1 MDVIKQLTDE
11 GAEIANRMDAV
22 RAMECQD
29 ADAIAARDLEL
40 EALSR
45 RADET
50 TKKLAFEHA
59 VAEKAKSLRSVVDRC
74 TPAVE
79 PAKAERARIE
89 PVAYRGK
96 LRAYKDPKDAFTVG
110 QWLKAQY
117 GNDADARLW
126 CADHGV
132 EVRTMGEATNSAG
145 GALVPDV
152 MVANLIR
159 LVDVYSVWASSMQQ
173 VPMAS
178 DAVLFPK
185 RVSGVTANWT
195 GENAEI
201 STSDPAVNQVQL
213 VASKLTV
220 GTKVSNEV
228 LADSAISLGD
238 FITEEFAT
246 AISGKLEAAA
256 VAGDGT
262 STYGGVYGLKNKI
275 GSASVHTTGSGR
287 DTWEELVAAD
297 FLGALGKL
305 PRYALNGA
313 RWYISS
319 VGFALAMQRLDMAA
333 GGRVSVEGGTGLQ
346 FAGFPVE
353 ITRPTPRT
361 PTSPTRSSPTSVG
374 RISRACSA
382 CGRSSPPGSAPSATS
397 SSTRRSSRAWPAAPW
412 SGTRSATLR
421 SPVPSWRSRATPD
434 RLSASFSQS

>member
-1 MDVIKQLTDE
+1 MDVIKKLTDE
-11 GAEIANRMDAV
+11 AAETSNRIEAV
-22 RAMECQD
+22 RAMECVD
-29 ADAIAARDLEL
+29 ADAVAARDLEL
-40 EALSR
+40 EGLMR
-45 RADET
+45 RADDV
-50 TKKLAFEHA
+50 TKKLSFEQA
-59 VAEKAKSLRSVVDRC
+59 VAESQKNLRSVVDRC
-74 TPAVE
+74 TPA
-79 PAKAERARIE
+79 PSAAKVERARVE
-89 PVAYRGK
+89 AVPFRGK
-96 LRAYKDPKDAFTVG
+96 LRAFKTQEEAHTVG
-110 QWLKAQY
+110 QWIKASY
-117 GNDADARLW
+117 CNDAHARQW
-126 CADHGV
+126 CDDHGV
-132 EVRTMGEATNSAG
+132 EVRTMSESSNSAG

-159 LVDVYSVWASSMQQ
+159 LVDVYSVWASGMQQ
-173 VPMAS
+173 VPMGS
-178 DAVLFPK
+178 DTVIFPK

-195 GENAEI
+195 GENSEI

-228 LADSAISLGD
+228 LADSAIALGD

-246 AISGKLEAAA
+246 AISAKLEAAA

-353 ITRPTPRT
+353 ITDQTHGTDTDFTNEIIAYFGRPDLAGMFGLR
-361 PTSPTRSSPTSVG
+361 SQFATRVSTERYVEFDQTLFTGVARGTMVWHSVG
-374 RISRACSA
+374 D
-382 CGRSSPPGSAPSATS
+382 SSVAGPIVAIKGA
-397 SSTRRSSRAWPAAPW
+397 
-412 SGTRSATLR
+412 
-421 SPVPSWRSRATPD
+421 
-434 RLSASFSQS
+434 

>member
-11 GAEIANRMDAV
+11 SAEVSNRIDAV
-22 RAMECQD
+22 RSMECVD
-29 ADAIAARDLEL
+29 ADAVAARDLEL
-40 EALSR
+40 EGLSR
-45 RADET
+45 RADEL

-59 VAEKAKSLRSVVDRC
+59 VAEKAKSLRQVVDRC
-74 TPAVE
+74 TPAAE
-79 PAKAERARIE
+79 PVKAERTRIE

-96 LRAYKDPKDAFTVG
+96 LRAFKDPKDAYTVG
-110 QWLKAQY
+110 QWIKAQY
-117 GNDADARLW
+117 CGDADARQW
-126 CADHGV
+126 CHDQGV
-132 EVRTMGEATNSAG
+132 ELRVMAESTNAAG

-152 MVANLIR
+152 MVAQLIR
-159 LVDVYSVWASSMQQ
+159 LVDTYSVWASGMQQ
-173 VPMAS
+173 VPMAT

-185 RVSGVTANWT
+185 RTAGVTASWT

-201 STSDPAVNQVQL
+201 SVSDPTVNQVQL

-220 GTKVSNEV
+220 GTRVSNEV

-246 AISGKLEAAA
+246 AIAAKLEAAA

-262 STYGGVYGLKNKI
+262 STYGGVYGIKNKI
-275 GSASVHTTGSGR
+275 GSAGIHTTGSGR

-319 VGFALAMQRLDMAA
+319 VGFALAMQRLDLAA
-333 GGRVSVEGGTGLQ
+333 GGRVSVEGGTGLS

-353 ITRPTPRT
+353 ITDQTHATDTDFTNEIIAYFGRPDLAGMFGLRSQFATRVST
-361 PTSPTRSSPTSVG
+361 ERYVEFDQTLFTGVARGTMVWHSPG
-374 RISRACSA
+374 D
-382 CGRSSPPGSAPSATS
+382 
-397 SSTRRSSRAWPAAPW
+397 SSTAGPIVAIK
-412 SGTRSATLR
+412 GN
-421 SPVPSWRSRATPD
+421 
-434 RLSASFSQS
+434 

>member
-1 MDVIKQLTDE
+1 MDVIKKLTDE
-11 GAEIANRMDAV
+11 AAETSNRIEAV
-22 RAMECQD
+22 RAMECVD
-29 ADAIAARDLEL
+29 ADAVAARDLEL
-40 EALSR
+40 EGLMR
-45 RADET
+45 RADDV
-50 TKKLAFEHA
+50 TKKLSFEQA
-59 VAEKAKSLRSVVDRC
+59 VAESQKNLRSVVDRC
-74 TPAVE
+74 TPA
-79 PAKAERARIE
+79 PSAAKVERARVE
-89 PVAYRGK
+89 AVPFRGK
-96 LRAYKDPKDAFTVG
+96 LRAFKTQEEAHTVG
-110 QWLKAQY
+110 QWIKASY
-117 GNDADARLW
+117 CNDAHARQW
-126 CADHGV
+126 CDDHGV
-132 EVRTMGEATNSAG
+132 EVRTMSESSNSAG

-159 LVDVYSVWASSMQQ
+159 LVDVYSVWASGMQQ
-173 VPMAS
+173 VPMGS
-178 DAVLFPK
+178 DTVIFPK

-195 GENAEI
+195 GENSEI

-213 VASKLTV
+213 VTSKLTV

-228 LADSAISLGD
+228 LADSAIALGD

-275 GSASVHTTGSGR
+275 GSASVHTTGAGR

-353 ITRPTPRT
+353 ITDQTHGTDTDFTNEIIAYFGRPDLAGMFGLR
-361 PTSPTRSSPTSVG
+361 SQFATRVSTERYVEFDQTLFTGVARGTMVWHSVG
-374 RISRACSA
+374 D
-382 CGRSSPPGSAPSATS
+382 SSVAGPIVAIKGA
-397 SSTRRSSRAWPAAPW
+397 
-412 SGTRSATLR
+412 
-421 SPVPSWRSRATPD
+421 
-434 RLSASFSQS
+434 

>member
-1 MDVIKQLTDE
+1 
-11 GAEIANRMDAV
+11 
-22 RAMECQD
+22 MECVD
-29 ADAIAARDLEL
+29 ADAVAARDLEL
-40 EALSR
+40 EGLMR
-45 RADET
+45 RADDV
-50 TKKLAFEHA
+50 TKKLSFEQA
-59 VAEKAKSLRSVVDRC
+59 VAESQKNLRSVVDRC
-74 TPAVE
+74 TPA
-79 PAKAERARIE
+79 PSAAKVERARVE
-89 PVAYRGK
+89 AVPFRGK
-96 LRAYKDPKDAFTVG
+96 LRAFKSQEEAHTVG
-110 QWLKAQY
+110 QWIKASY
-117 GNDADARLW
+117 CNDAHARQW
-126 CADHGV
+126 CDDHGV
-132 EVRTMGEATNSAG
+132 EVRTMSESSNSAG

-159 LVDVYSVWASSMQQ
+159 LVDVYSVWASGMQQ
-173 VPMAS
+173 VPMGS
-178 DAVLFPK
+178 DTVIFPK

-195 GENAEI
+195 GENSEI

-228 LADSAISLGD
+228 LADSAIALGD

-246 AISGKLEAAA
+246 AISAKLEAAA

-275 GSASVHTTGSGR
+275 GSASVHTTGAGR

-353 ITRPTPRT
+353 ITDQTHGTDTDFTNEIIAYFGRPDLAGMFGLR
-361 PTSPTRSSPTSVG
+361 SQFATRVSTERYVEFDQTLFTGVARGTMVWHSVG
-374 RISRACSA
+374 D
-382 CGRSSPPGSAPSATS
+382 SSVAGPIVAIKGA
-397 SSTRRSSRAWPAAPW
+397 
-412 SGTRSATLR
+412 
-421 SPVPSWRSRATPD
+421 
-434 RLSASFSQS
+434 

>member
-1 MDVIKQLTDE
+1 MDVIKKLTDE
-11 GAEIANRMDAV
+11 AAETSNRIEAV
-22 RAMECQD
+22 RAMECVD
-29 ADAIAARDLEL
+29 ADAVAARDLEL
-40 EALSR
+40 EGLMR
-45 RADET
+45 RADDV
-50 TKKLAFEHA
+50 TKKLSFEQA
-59 VAEKAKSLRSVVDRC
+59 VAESQKNLRSVVDRC
-74 TPAVE
+74 TPA
-79 PAKAERARIE
+79 PSAAKVERARVE
-89 PVAYRGK
+89 AVPFRGK
-96 LRAYKDPKDAFTVG
+96 LRAFKSQEEAHTVG
-110 QWLKAQY
+110 QWIKASY
-117 GNDADARLW
+117 CNDAHARQW
-126 CADHGV
+126 CDDHGV
-132 EVRTMGEATNSAG
+132 EVRTMSESSNAAG

-159 LVDVYSVWASSMQQ
+159 LVDVYSVWASGMQQ
-173 VPMAS
+173 VPMGS
-178 DAVLFPK
+178 DTVIFPK

-195 GENAEI
+195 GENSEI

-228 LADSAISLGD
+228 LADSAIALGD

-246 AISGKLEAAA
+246 AISAKLEAAA

-275 GSASVHTTGSGR
+275 GSASVHTTGAGR

-353 ITRPTPRT
+353 ITDQTHGTDTDFTNEIIAYFGRPDLAGMFGLR
-361 PTSPTRSSPTSVG
+361 SQFATRVSTERYVEFDQTLFTGVARGTMVWHSVG
-374 RISRACSA
+374 D
-382 CGRSSPPGSAPSATS
+382 SSVAGPIVAIKGA
-397 SSTRRSSRAWPAAPW
+397 
-412 SGTRSATLR
+412 
-421 SPVPSWRSRATPD
+421 
-434 RLSASFSQS
+434 

>member
-1 MDVIKQLTDE
+1 MDVIKKLTDE
-11 GAEIANRMDAV
+11 AAETSNRIEAV
-22 RAMECQD
+22 RAMECVD
-29 ADAIAARDLEL
+29 ADAVAARDLEL
-40 EALSR
+40 EGLMR
-45 RADET
+45 RADDV
-50 TKKLAFEHA
+50 TKKLSFEQA
-59 VAEKAKSLRSVVDRC
+59 VAESQKNLRSVVDRC
-74 TPAVE
+74 TPA
-79 PAKAERARIE
+79 PSAAKVERARVE
-89 PVAYRGK
+89 AVPFRGK
-96 LRAYKDPKDAFTVG
+96 LRAFKSQEEAHTVG
-110 QWLKAQY
+110 QWIKASY
-117 GNDADARLW
+117 CNDAHARQW
-126 CADHGV
+126 CDDHGV
-132 EVRTMGEATNSAG
+132 EVRTMSESSNSAG

-159 LVDVYSVWASSMQQ
+159 LVDVYSVWASGMQQ
-173 VPMAS
+173 VPMGS
-178 DAVLFPK
+178 DTVIFPK

-195 GENAEI
+195 GENSEI

-228 LADSAISLGD
+228 LADSAIALGD

-246 AISGKLEAAA
+246 AISAKLEAAA

-353 ITRPTPRT
+353 ITDQTHGTDTDFTNEIIAYFGRPDLAGLFGLR
-361 PTSPTRSSPTSVG
+361 SQFATRVSTERYVEFDQTLFTGVARGTMVWHSVG
-374 RISRACSA
+374 D
-382 CGRSSPPGSAPSATS
+382 SSVAGPIVAIKGA
-397 SSTRRSSRAWPAAPW
+397 
-412 SGTRSATLR
+412 
-421 SPVPSWRSRATPD
+421 
-434 RLSASFSQS
+434 

>member
-1 MDVIKQLTDE
+1 V
-11 GAEIANRMDAV
+11 
-22 RAMECQD
+22 D
-29 ADAIAARDLEL
+29 ADAVAARDLEL
-40 EALSR
+40 EGLMR
-45 RADET
+45 RADDV
-50 TKKLAFEHA
+50 TKKLSFEQA
-59 VAEKAKSLRSVVDRC
+59 VAESQKNLRSVVDRC
-74 TPAVE
+74 TPA
-79 PAKAERARIE
+79 PSAAKVERARVE
-89 PVAYRGK
+89 AVPFRGK
-96 LRAYKDPKDAFTVG
+96 LRAFKSQEEAHTVG
-110 QWLKAQY
+110 QWIKASY
-117 GNDADARLW
+117 CNDAHARQW
-126 CADHGV
+126 CDDHGV
-132 EVRTMGEATNSAG
+132 EVRTMSESSNSAG

-159 LVDVYSVWASSMQQ
+159 LVDVYSVWASGMQQ
-173 VPMAS
+173 VPMGS
-178 DAVLFPK
+178 DTVIFPK

-195 GENAEI
+195 GENSEI

-228 LADSAISLGD
+228 LADSAIALGD

-246 AISGKLEAAA
+246 AISAKLEAAA

-275 GSASVHTTGSGR
+275 GSASVHTTGAGR

-353 ITRPTPRT
+353 ITDQTHGTDTDFTNEIIAYFGRPDLAGMFGLR
-361 PTSPTRSSPTSVG
+361 SQFATRVSTERYVEFDQTLFTGVARGTMVWHSVG
-374 RISRACSA
+374 D
-382 CGRSSPPGSAPSATS
+382 SSVAGPIVAIKGA
-397 SSTRRSSRAWPAAPW
+397 
-412 SGTRSATLR
+412 
-421 SPVPSWRSRATPD
+421 
-434 RLSASFSQS
+434 

>member
-1 MDVIKQLTDE
+1 MDVIKKLTDE
-11 GAEIANRMDAV
+11 AAETSNRIEAV
-22 RAMECQD
+22 RAMECVD
-29 ADAIAARDLEL
+29 ADAVAARDLEL
-40 EALSR
+40 EGLMR
-45 RADET
+45 RADDV
-50 TKKLAFEHA
+50 TKKLSFEQA
-59 VAEKAKSLRSVVDRC
+59 VAESQKNLRSVVDRC
-74 TPAVE
+74 TPA
-79 PAKAERARIE
+79 PSAAKVERARVE
-89 PVAYRGK
+89 AVPFRGK
-96 LRAYKDPKDAFTVG
+96 LRAFKSQEEAHTVG
-110 QWLKAQY
+110 QWIKASY
-117 GNDADARLW
+117 CNDAHARQW
-126 CADHGV
+126 CDDHGV
-132 EVRTMGEATNSAG
+132 EVRTMSESSNSAG

-159 LVDVYSVWASSMQQ
+159 LVDVYSVWASGMQQ
-173 VPMAS
+173 VPMGS
-178 DAVLFPK
+178 DTVIFPK

-195 GENAEI
+195 GENSEI

-228 LADSAISLGD
+228 LADSAIALGD

-246 AISGKLEAAA
+246 AISAKLEAAA

-275 GSASVHTTGSGR
+275 GSASVHTTGAGR

-319 VGFALAMQRLDMAA
+319 LGFALAMQRLDMAA

-353 ITRPTPRT
+353 ITDQTHGTDTDFTNEIIAYFGRPDLAGMFGLR
-361 PTSPTRSSPTSVG
+361 SQFATRVSTERYVEFDQTLFTGVARGTMVWHSVG
-374 RISRACSA
+374 D
-382 CGRSSPPGSAPSATS
+382 SSVAGPIVAIKGA
-397 SSTRRSSRAWPAAPW
+397 
-412 SGTRSATLR
+412 
-421 SPVPSWRSRATPD
+421 
-434 RLSASFSQS
+434 

>member
-1 MDVIKQLTDE
+1 MDKIKLLTDE
-11 GAEIANRMDAV
+11 AASVSARMDAV
-22 RAMECQD
+22 RAVECPD
-29 ADAIAARDLEL
+29 ADAVAARDLEL
-40 EALSR
+40 ESLSR
-45 RADET
+45 RADEI
-50 TKKLAFEHA
+50 TKSLDFEHR
-59 VAEKAKSLRSVVDRC
+59 VADAQKNLRSVVDRC
-74 TPAVE
+74 TPAAPE
-79 PAKAERARIE
+79 PKPAVRIE
-89 PVAYRGK
+89 AVPFRGK
-96 LRAYKDPKDAFTVG
+96 LRAYKNERDAHTVG
-110 QWLKAQY
+110 QWLKATY
-117 GNDADARLW
+117 CGDAHARQW
-126 CADHGV
+126 CDDNGV
-132 EVRTMGEATNSAG
+132 EVRTMAESSNSAG

-152 MVANLIR
+152 MVAQLIR
-159 LVDVYSVWASSMQQ
+159 LVDTYSVWASSMQQ

-178 DAVLFPK
+178 DTVIFPK

-228 LADSAISLGD
+228 LADSAIALGD

-319 VGFALAMQRLDMAA
+319 VGFALAMQRLDLAA
-333 GGRVSVEGGTGLQ
+333 GGRASVEGGTGLA

-353 ITRPTPRT
+353 ITDQTHSTDTDFTNEIIAYFGRPDLAGMFGLR
-361 PTSPTRSSPTSVG
+361 SQFATRVSTERYVEFDQTLFTGVARGTMVWHSVG
-374 RISRACSA
+374 D
-382 CGRSSPPGSAPSATS
+382 S
-397 SSTRRSSRAWPAAPW
+397 SSAGPIVAIKGA
-412 SGTRSATLR
+412 
-421 SPVPSWRSRATPD
+421 
-434 RLSASFSQS
+434 

>member
-1 MDVIKQLTDE
+1 MDAIKKLTDE
-11 GAEIANRMDAV
+11 AAETSNRIEAV
-22 RAMECQD
+22 RAMECAD
-29 ADAIAARDLEL
+29 ADAVAARDLEL
-40 EALSR
+40 EGLMR
-45 RADET
+45 RADDV
-50 TKKLAFEHA
+50 TKKLSFEQA
-59 VAEKAKSLRSVVDRC
+59 VAESQKNLRSVVDRC
-74 TPAVE
+74 TPA
-79 PAKAERARIE
+79 PSAAKVERARVE
-89 PVAYRGK
+89 AVPFRGK
-96 LRAYKDPKDAFTVG
+96 LRAFKTQEEAHTVG
-110 QWLKAQY
+110 QWIKAAY
-117 GNDADARLW
+117 CNDAHARQW
-126 CADHGV
+126 CDDHGV
-132 EVRTMGEATNSAG
+132 EVRTMSESSNAAG

-159 LVDVYSVWASSMQQ
+159 LVDVYSVWASGMQQ
-173 VPMAS
+173 VPMGS
-178 DAVLFPK
+178 DTVIFPK

-195 GENAEI
+195 GENSEI

-228 LADSAISLGD
+228 LADSAIGLGD
-238 FITEEFAT
+238 FLTEEFAT

-256 VAGDGT
+256 IAGDGT

-275 GSASVHTTGSGR
+275 GSASVHTTGAGR

-353 ITRPTPRT
+353 ITDQTHGTDTDFTNEIIAYFGRPDLAGMFGLR
-361 PTSPTRSSPTSVG
+361 SQFATRVSTERYVEFDQTLFTGVARGTMVWHSVG
-374 RISRACSA
+374 D
-382 CGRSSPPGSAPSATS
+382 SSVAGPIVAIKGA
-397 SSTRRSSRAWPAAPW
+397 
-412 SGTRSATLR
+412 
-421 SPVPSWRSRATPD
+421 
-434 RLSASFSQS
+434 

>member
-1 MDVIKQLTDE
+1 MDVIKKLTDE
-11 GAEIANRMDAV
+11 AAETSNRIEAV
-22 RAMECQD
+22 RAMECVD
-29 ADAIAARDLEL
+29 ADAVAARDLEL
-40 EALSR
+40 EGLMR
-45 RADET
+45 RADDV
-50 TKKLAFEHA
+50 TKKLSFEQA
-59 VAEKAKSLRSVVDRC
+59 VAESQKNLRSVVDRC
-74 TPAVE
+74 TPA
-79 PAKAERARIE
+79 PSAAKVERARVE
-89 PVAYRGK
+89 AVPFRGK
-96 LRAYKDPKDAFTVG
+96 LRAFKSQEEAHTVG
-110 QWLKAQY
+110 QWIKASY
-117 GNDADARLW
+117 CNDAHARQW
-126 CADHGV
+126 CDDHGV
-132 EVRTMGEATNSAG
+132 EVRTMSESSNSAG

-159 LVDVYSVWASSMQQ
+159 LVDVYSVWASGMQQ
-173 VPMAS
+173 VPMGS
-178 DAVLFPK
+178 DTVIFPK

-195 GENAEI
+195 GENSEI

-228 LADSAISLGD
+228 LADSAIALGD

-246 AISGKLEAAA
+246 AISAKLEAAA

-275 GSASVHTTGSGR
+275 GSASVHTTGAGR

-353 ITRPTPRT
+353 ITDQTHGTDTDFTNEIIAYFGRPDLAGMFGLR
-361 PTSPTRSSPTSVG
+361 SQFATRVSTERYVEYDQTLFTGVARGTMVWHSVG
-374 RISRACSA
+374 D
-382 CGRSSPPGSAPSATS
+382 SSVAGPIVAIKGA
-397 SSTRRSSRAWPAAPW
+397 
-412 SGTRSATLR
+412 
-421 SPVPSWRSRATPD
+421 
-434 RLSASFSQS
+434 

>member
-1 MDVIKQLTDE
+1 MDVIKKLTDE
-11 GAEIANRMDAV
+11 AAETSNRIEAV
-22 RAMECQD
+22 RAMECVD
-29 ADAIAARDLEL
+29 ADAVAARDLEL
-40 EALSR
+40 EGLMR
-45 RADET
+45 RADDV
-50 TKKLAFEHA
+50 TKKLSFEQA
-59 VAEKAKSLRSVVDRC
+59 VAESQKNLRSVVDRC
-74 TPAVE
+74 TPA
-79 PAKAERARIE
+79 PSAAKVERARVE
-89 PVAYRGK
+89 AVPFRGK
-96 LRAYKDPKDAFTVG
+96 LRAFKSQEEAHTVG
-110 QWLKAQY
+110 QWIKASY
-117 GNDADARLW
+117 CNDAQARQW
-126 CADHGV
+126 CDDHGV
-132 EVRTMGEATNSAG
+132 EVRTMSESSNSAG

-159 LVDVYSVWASSMQQ
+159 LVDVYSVWASGMQQ
-173 VPMAS
+173 VPMGS
-178 DAVLFPK
+178 DTVIFPK

-195 GENAEI
+195 GENSEI

-228 LADSAISLGD
+228 LADSAIALGD

-246 AISGKLEAAA
+246 AISAKLEAAA

-275 GSASVHTTGSGR
+275 GSASVHTTGAGR

-353 ITRPTPRT
+353 ITDQTHGTDTDFTNEIIAYFGRPDLAGMFGLR
-361 PTSPTRSSPTSVG
+361 SQFATRVSTERYVEFDQTLFTGVARGTMVWHSVG
-374 RISRACSA
+374 D
-382 CGRSSPPGSAPSATS
+382 SSVAGPIVAIKGA
-397 SSTRRSSRAWPAAPW
+397 
-412 SGTRSATLR
+412 
-421 SPVPSWRSRATPD
+421 
-434 RLSASFSQS
+434 

>member
-1 MDVIKQLTDE
+1 MDAIKKLTDE
-11 GAEIANRMDAV
+11 AAETSNRIEAV
-22 RAMECQD
+22 RAMECVD
-29 ADAIAARDLEL
+29 ADAVAARDLEL
-40 EALSR
+40 EGLMR
-45 RADET
+45 RADDV
-50 TKKLAFEHA
+50 TKKLSFEQA
-59 VAEKAKSLRSVVDRC
+59 VAESQKNLRSVVDRC
-74 TPAVE
+74 TPA
-79 PAKAERARIE
+79 PSAAKVERARVE
-89 PVAYRGK
+89 AVPFRGK
-96 LRAYKDPKDAFTVG
+96 LRAFKSQEEAHTVG
-110 QWLKAQY
+110 QWIKASY
-117 GNDADARLW
+117 CNDAHARQW
-126 CADHGV
+126 CDDHGV
-132 EVRTMGEATNSAG
+132 EVRTMSESSNSAG

-159 LVDVYSVWASSMQQ
+159 LVDVYSVWASGMQQ
-173 VPMAS
+173 VPMGS
-178 DAVLFPK
+178 DTVIFPK

-195 GENAEI
+195 GENSEI

-228 LADSAISLGD
+228 LADSAIALGD

-246 AISGKLEAAA
+246 AISAKLEAAA

-275 GSASVHTTGSGR
+275 GSASVHTTGAGR

-353 ITRPTPRT
+353 ITDQTHGTDTDFTNEIIAYFGRPDLAGMFGLR
-361 PTSPTRSSPTSVG
+361 SQFATRVSTERYVEFDQTLFTGVARGTMVWHSVG
-374 RISRACSA
+374 D
-382 CGRSSPPGSAPSATS
+382 SSVAGPIVAIKGA
-397 SSTRRSSRAWPAAPW
+397 
-412 SGTRSATLR
+412 
-421 SPVPSWRSRATPD
+421 
-434 RLSASFSQS
+434 

>member
-1 MDVIKQLTDE
+1 MDLIKQLTDE
-11 GAEIANRMDAV
+11 SAEVANRMDAV
-22 RAMECQD
+22 RAVECPD
-29 ADAIAARDLEL
+29 ADAVAARDLEL
-40 EALSR
+40 ESLSR
-45 RADET
+45 RADEL

-59 VAEKAKSLRSVVDRC
+59 VADKAKSLRSVVDRC

-79 PAKAERARIE
+79 PVKAERVRIE
-89 PVAYRGK
+89 AVPFRGK
-96 LRAYKDPKDAFTVG
+96 LRAFKDERDAFTVG
-110 QWLKAQY
+110 QWIKAQY
-117 GNDADARLW
+117 AGDSAARQW
-126 CADHGV
+126 CHDHGV
-132 EVRTMGEATNSAG
+132 ELRIMGESTNAAG

-152 MVANLIR
+152 MVAQLIR
-159 LVDVYSVWASSMQQ
+159 LVDSYSVWASGMQQ
-173 VPMAS
+173 VPMQS
-178 DAVLFPK
+178 DLVVFPR

-201 STSDPAVNQVQL
+201 SASDPGVNQVQL

-220 GTKVSNEV
+220 GTRVSNEL
-228 LADSAISLGD
+228 LADSAIALGD
-238 FITEEFAT
+238 FLTEEFAT
-246 AISGKLEAAA
+246 AVASKLEAAA

-333 GGRVSVEGGTGLQ
+333 GGRVSVESGTGLQ

-353 ITRPTPRT
+353 ITDQTHATDTDFTNEIIAYFGRPDLAGMFGLR
-361 PTSPTRSSPTSVG
+361 SQFQTRVSSERYVEFDQTLFTGVARGTMVWHSVG
-374 RISRACSA
+374 D
-382 CGRSSPPGSAPSATS
+382 
-397 SSTRRSSRAWPAAPW
+397 SSTAGPIVAIR
-412 SGTRSATLR
+412 GNT
-421 SPVPSWRSRATPD
+421 
-434 RLSASFSQS
+434 

>member
-1 MDVIKQLTDE
+1 MDAIKKLTDE
-11 GAEIANRMDAV
+11 AAETSNRIEAV
-22 RAMECQD
+22 RAMECAD
-29 ADAIAARDLEL
+29 ADAVAARDLEL
-40 EALSR
+40 EGLMR
-45 RADET
+45 RADDV
-50 TKKLAFEHA
+50 TKKLSFEQA
-59 VAEKAKSLRSVVDRC
+59 VAESQKNLRSVVDRC
-74 TPAVE
+74 TPAPSAPKV
-79 PAKAERARIE
+79 ERARVE
-89 PVAYRGK
+89 AVPFRGK
-96 LRAYKDPKDAFTVG
+96 LRAFKTQEEAHTVG
-110 QWLKAQY
+110 QWIKAAY
-117 GNDADARLW
+117 CNDAQARQW
-126 CADHGV
+126 CDDHGV
-132 EVRTMGEATNSAG
+132 EVRTMSEASNSAG

-159 LVDVYSVWASSMQQ
+159 LVDVYSVWASGMQQ
-173 VPMAS
+173 VPMGS
-178 DAVLFPK
+178 DTVIFPK

-195 GENAEI
+195 GENSDI

-228 LADSAISLGD
+228 LADSAIGLGD
-238 FITEEFAT
+238 FLTEEFAT

-256 VAGDGT
+256 IAGDGT

-275 GSASVHTTGSGR
+275 GSASVHTTGAGR

-353 ITRPTPRT
+353 ITDQTHGTDTDFTNEIIAYFGRPDLAGMFGLR
-361 PTSPTRSSPTSVG
+361 SQFATRVSTERYVEYDQTLFTGVARGTMAWHSVG
-374 RISRACSA
+374 D
-382 CGRSSPPGSAPSATS
+382 SSVAGPIVAIKGA
-397 SSTRRSSRAWPAAPW
+397 
-412 SGTRSATLR
+412 
-421 SPVPSWRSRATPD
+421 
-434 RLSASFSQS
+434 

>member
-1 MDVIKQLTDE
+1 MDVIKKLTDE
-11 GAEIANRMDAV
+11 AAETSNRIEAV
-22 RAMECQD
+22 RAMECVD
-29 ADAIAARDLEL
+29 ADAVAARDLEL
-40 EALSR
+40 EGLMR
-45 RADET
+45 RADDV
-50 TKKLAFEHA
+50 TKKLSFEQA
-59 VAEKAKSLRSVVDRC
+59 VAESQKNLRSVVDRC
-74 TPAVE
+74 TPA
-79 PAKAERARIE
+79 PSAAKVERARVE
-89 PVAYRGK
+89 AVPFRGK
-96 LRAYKDPKDAFTVG
+96 LRAFKSQEEAHTVG
-110 QWLKAQY
+110 QWIKASY
-117 GNDADARLW
+117 CNDAHARQW
-126 CADHGV
+126 CDDHGV
-132 EVRTMGEATNSAG
+132 EVRTMSESSNSAG

-159 LVDVYSVWASSMQQ
+159 LVDVYSVWASGMQQ
-173 VPMAS
+173 VPMPS
-178 DAVLFPK
+178 DTVIFPK

-195 GENAEI
+195 GENSEI

-228 LADSAISLGD
+228 LADSAIALGD

-275 GSASVHTTGSGR
+275 GSASVHTTGAGR

-353 ITRPTPRT
+353 ITDQTHGTDTDFTNEIIAYFGRPDLAGMFGLR
-361 PTSPTRSSPTSVG
+361 SQFATRVSTERYVEFDQTLFTGVARGTMVWHSVG
-374 RISRACSA
+374 D
-382 CGRSSPPGSAPSATS
+382 SSVAGPIVAIKGA
-397 SSTRRSSRAWPAAPW
+397 
-412 SGTRSATLR
+412 
-421 SPVPSWRSRATPD
+421 
-434 RLSASFSQS
+434 

>member
-1 MDVIKQLTDE
+1 MDVIKKLTDE
-11 GAEIANRMDAV
+11 AAETSNRIEAV
-22 RAMECQD
+22 RAMECVD
-29 ADAIAARDLEL
+29 ADAVAARDLEL
-40 EALSR
+40 EGLMR
-45 RADET
+45 RADDV
-50 TKKLAFEHA
+50 TKKLSFEQA
-59 VAEKAKSLRSVVDRC
+59 VAESQKNLRSVVDRC
-74 TPAVE
+74 TPA
-79 PAKAERARIE
+79 PSAAKVERARVE
-89 PVAYRGK
+89 AVPFRGK
-96 LRAYKDPKDAFTVG
+96 LRAFKTQEEAHTVG
-110 QWLKAQY
+110 QWIKASY
-117 GNDADARLW
+117 CNDAHARQW
-126 CADHGV
+126 CDDHGV
-132 EVRTMGEATNSAG
+132 EVRTMSESSNSAG

-159 LVDVYSVWASSMQQ
+159 LVDVYSVWASGMQQ
-173 VPMAS
+173 VPMGS
-178 DAVLFPK
+178 DTVIFPK

-195 GENAEI
+195 GENSEI

-228 LADSAISLGD
+228 LADSAIALGD

-246 AISGKLEAAA
+246 AISAKLEAAA

-275 GSASVHTTGSGR
+275 GSASVHTTGAGR

-353 ITRPTPRT
+353 ITDQTHGTDTDFTNEIIAYFGRPDLAGMFGLR
-361 PTSPTRSSPTSVG
+361 SQFATRVSTERYVEFDQTLFTGVARGTMVWHSVG
-374 RISRACSA
+374 D
-382 CGRSSPPGSAPSATS
+382 SSVAGPIVAIKGA
-397 SSTRRSSRAWPAAPW
+397 
-412 SGTRSATLR
+412 
-421 SPVPSWRSRATPD
+421 
-434 RLSASFSQS
+434 

>member
-1 MDVIKQLTDE
+1 MDLIKQLTDE
-11 GAEIANRMDAV
+11 SAEVANRMDAV
-22 RAMECQD
+22 RAVECLD
-29 ADAIAARDLEL
+29 ADAVAARDLEL
-40 EALSR
+40 ESLSR
-45 RADET
+45 RADEL

-59 VAEKAKSLRSVVDRC
+59 VADKAKSLRSVVDRC

-79 PAKAERARIE
+79 PVKAERVRIE
-89 PVAYRGK
+89 AVPFRGK
-96 LRAYKDPKDAFTVG
+96 LRAFKDERDAFTVG
-110 QWLKAQY
+110 QWIKAQY
-117 GNDADARLW
+117 AGDSEARQW
-126 CADHGV
+126 CHDHGV
-132 EVRTMGEATNSAG
+132 EVRTMAEATNNAG

-152 MVANLIR
+152 MVAQLIR
-159 LVDVYSVWASSMQQ
+159 LVDRYSVWASGMQQ

-178 DAVLFPK
+178 DLVVFPK

-201 STSDPAVNQVQL
+201 STSDPGLNQVQL

-220 GTKVSNEV
+220 GTKVSNEL
-228 LADSAISLGD
+228 LADSAIALGD
-238 FITEEFAT
+238 FLTEEFAT
-246 AISGKLEAAA
+246 AVAGKLESAA

-275 GSASVHTTGSGR
+275 GSGSIHTTGSGR

-333 GGRVSVEGGTGLQ
+333 GGRVSVESGTGLQ

-353 ITRPTPRT
+353 ITDQTHSTDTDFTNEIIAYFGRPDLAGMFGLR
-361 PTSPTRSSPTSVG
+361 SQFATRVSTERYVEFDQTLFTGVARGTMVWHSVG
-374 RISRACSA
+374 D
-382 CGRSSPPGSAPSATS
+382 S
-397 SSTRRSSRAWPAAPW
+397 SSAGPIVAIKGNT
-412 SGTRSATLR
+412 
-421 SPVPSWRSRATPD
+421 
-434 RLSASFSQS
+434 

>member
-1 MDVIKQLTDE
+1 MDLIKQLTDE
-11 GAEIANRMDAV
+11 SAEVANRMDAV
-22 RAMECQD
+22 RAVECPD
-29 ADAIAARDLEL
+29 ADAVAARDLEL
-40 EALSR
+40 ESLSR
-45 RADET
+45 RADEL

-59 VAEKAKSLRSVVDRC
+59 VADKAKSLRSVVDRC

-79 PAKAERARIE
+79 PVKAERVRIE
-89 PVAYRGK
+89 AVPFRGK
-96 LRAYKDPKDAFTVG
+96 LRAFKDERDAFTVG
-110 QWLKAQY
+110 QWIKAQY
-117 GNDADARLW
+117 AGDSEARQW
-126 CADHGV
+126 CHDHGV
-132 EVRTMGEATNSAG
+132 EVRTMAESTNAAG

-152 MVANLIR
+152 MVAQLIR
-159 LVDVYSVWASSMQQ
+159 LVDTYSVWASGMQQ
-173 VPMAS
+173 VPMGS
-178 DAVLFPK
+178 DVVVFPK

-220 GTKVSNEV
+220 GTKVSNEI
-228 LADSAISLGD
+228 LADSAIALGD

-246 AISGKLEAAA
+246 AVAAKLEAAA

-333 GGRVSVEGGTGLQ
+333 GGRVSVEGGTGLS

-353 ITRPTPRT
+353 ITDQTHSTDTDFTNEIIAYFGRPDLAGMFGLR
-361 PTSPTRSSPTSVG
+361 SQFQTRVSTERYVEFDQTLFTGVARGTMVWHSVG
-374 RISRACSA
+374 D
-382 CGRSSPPGSAPSATS
+382 
-397 SSTRRSSRAWPAAPW
+397 SSTAGAIVAIKGNS
-412 SGTRSATLR
+412 
-421 SPVPSWRSRATPD
+421 
-434 RLSASFSQS
+434 

>member
-1 MDVIKQLTDE
+1 
-11 GAEIANRMDAV
+11 
-22 RAMECQD
+22 
-29 ADAIAARDLEL
+29 
-40 EALSR
+40 
-45 RADET
+45 
-50 TKKLAFEHA
+50 
-59 VAEKAKSLRSVVDRC
+59 VVDRC
-74 TPAVE
+74 TPA
-79 PAKAERARIE
+79 PSAAKVERARVE
-89 PVAYRGK
+89 AVPFRGK
-96 LRAYKDPKDAFTVG
+96 LRAFKSQEEAHTVG
-110 QWLKAQY
+110 QWIKASY
-117 GNDADARLW
+117 CNDAHARQW
-126 CADHGV
+126 CDDHGV
-132 EVRTMGEATNSAG
+132 EVRTMSESSNSAG

-159 LVDVYSVWASSMQQ
+159 LVDVYSVWASGMQQ
-173 VPMAS
+173 VPMGS
-178 DAVLFPK
+178 DTVIFPK

-195 GENAEI
+195 GENSEI

-228 LADSAISLGD
+228 LADSAIALGD

-246 AISGKLEAAA
+246 AISAKLEAAA

-275 GSASVHTTGSGR
+275 GSASVHTTGAGR

-353 ITRPTPRT
+353 ITDQTHGTDTDFTNEIIAYFGRPDLAGMFGLR
-361 PTSPTRSSPTSVG
+361 SQFATRVSTERYVEFDQTLFTGVARGTMVWHSVG
-374 RISRACSA
+374 D
-382 CGRSSPPGSAPSATS
+382 SSVAGPIVAIKGA
-397 SSTRRSSRAWPAAPW
+397 
-412 SGTRSATLR
+412 
-421 SPVPSWRSRATPD
+421 
-434 RLSASFSQS
+434 

>member
-1 MDVIKQLTDE
+1 MDVIKKLTDE
-11 GAEIANRMDAV
+11 AAETSNRIEAV
-22 RAMECQD
+22 RAMECVD
-29 ADAIAARDLEL
+29 ADAVAARDLEL
-40 EALSR
+40 EGLMR
-45 RADET
+45 RADDV
-50 TKKLAFEHA
+50 TKKLSFEQA
-59 VAEKAKSLRSVVDRC
+59 VAESQKNLRSVVDRC
-74 TPAVE
+74 TPA
-79 PAKAERARIE
+79 PSAAKVERARVE
-89 PVAYRGK
+89 AVPFRGK
-96 LRAYKDPKDAFTVG
+96 LRAFKSQEEAHTVG
-110 QWLKAQY
+110 QWIKAAY
-117 GNDADARLW
+117 CNDAHARQW
-126 CADHGV
+126 CEDHGV
-132 EVRTMGEATNSAG
+132 EVRTMSESSNSAG

-159 LVDVYSVWASSMQQ
+159 LVDTYSVWASGMQQ
-173 VPMAS
+173 VPMGS
-178 DAVLFPK
+178 DTVIFPK

-195 GENAEI
+195 GENSEI

-228 LADSAISLGD
+228 LADSAIALGD

-319 VGFALAMQRLDMAA
+319 VGFALAMQRLDLAA

-353 ITRPTPRT
+353 ITDQTHGTDTDFTNEIIAYFGRPDLAGMFGLR
-361 PTSPTRSSPTSVG
+361 SQFATRVSTERYVEYDQTLFTGVARGTMVWHSVG
-374 RISRACSA
+374 D
-382 CGRSSPPGSAPSATS
+382 SSVAGPIVAIKGA
-397 SSTRRSSRAWPAAPW
+397 
-412 SGTRSATLR
+412 
-421 SPVPSWRSRATPD
+421 
-434 RLSASFSQS
+434 